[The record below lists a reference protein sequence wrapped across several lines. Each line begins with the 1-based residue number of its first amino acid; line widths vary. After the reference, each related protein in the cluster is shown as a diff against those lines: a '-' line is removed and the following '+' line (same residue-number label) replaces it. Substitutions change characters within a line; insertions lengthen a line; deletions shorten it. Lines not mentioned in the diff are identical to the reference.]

1 MRTVIAVLLVLPTN
15 LLLVTTFQERKTFAK
30 IGFAVRVL
38 SSFVSVNYLLA
49 GLVVLDEVCH
59 GVANDLPMTKI
70 TALNAINAK
79 QFVVFVTVSQWPLMN
94 LRQASL

>member
-1 MRTVIAVLLVLPTN
+1 M
-15 LLLVTTFQERKTFAK
+15 
-30 IGFAVRVL
+30 
-38 SSFVSVNYLLA
+38 
-49 GLVVLDEVCH
+49 VLDEVCH